1 MRKHILF
8 VFLLFSSFLVYA
20 QVPKAIELDF
30 SSPQERGK
38 WKMESTGSTKWVIG
52 EDPDYAYGDNWMI
65 YTSTDVGKS
74 RNYSAD
80 YTKCMAYYPLGVLPK
95 GKYTLSFRFRGLT
108 PEDNNSN
115 LTAYIYPRIDAEP
128 VLSNTFSYH
137 LESGSACYYGNRHY
151 QGKWWRTG
159 KYTFISDGTTELY
172 VSLYFINKSGM
183 VVTRY
188 PHYGYAIDAI
198 QIYPIS
204 DDPFCAQIPRDL
216 AMHREGNDAVLTWAG
231 NASEYQLQYFMND
244 TTDNT
249 RYTVDNI
256 TTLTHRLH
264 SELIPEGAYTFR
276 VRSICGKDTSGWA
289 AIDYQLVYDISK
301 HCLDYLNFYDPAV
314 KTQQGSFNN
323 PYSYSGPTNEGF
335 MSEESRHTEHH
346 YPRDFDENTE
356 NRLRTF
362 PKGQPAAVRL
372 GNWQTGAQAEAV
384 VYTLDVTEDMSLLQ
398 FRYALVMQ
406 LPGHKPSQQPR
417 FTLEF
422 LDTDGTLI
430 DSCGFADFTASANL
444 DGWHTVHR
452 EGETDIIWKNWTL
465 VAMTM
470 SDYIGRTVQIR
481 ITVKDCAES
490 KHFGYA
496 YFTMSCMPNKMLG
509 VHCGE
514 KPDSFT
520 VEDGFRYRWYRKYDD
535 PRVILGTDRTYHLEK
550 SIDTATYCV
559 DLINK
564 VNDSCYFTLEASSLA
579 YVPHS
584 AGGVKYTPKNCENYV
599 QLVDS
604 STTQGVYWREDGK
617 KVVVKSIPGTEEVV
631 WEIANY
637 GTYVGHTHT
646 LRVPDNGDTLHVTLR
661 TYMENRR
668 CEDSLFFDYVVPPA
682 GPVVVGDTLYFCK
695 GGSRI
700 YRDKVYTEETE
711 FADTLIASFGCDSI
725 NVLALRYFKEDT
737 IVVDGAICIG
747 GDPFEWEGQTYTQPG
762 DYFVTVKSRIYD
774 CDSVHNVL
782 HLHNQ
787 YPLDISVSYIAQTI
801 CDGKGVLDVPFNLT
815 AGNATHYDLIFP
827 IEAQQDG
834 FANRYGVPVAEGESQ
849 VLIPI
854 ENYAAEG
861 AYRATIVFHNFTCD
875 SVAVPLDFVVSYGSE
890 QMINQRWN
898 DFLSVSKKAYD
909 KYGGFTDYRW
919 YKDNVPLTG
928 ETGSQLYLPEEGLDG
943 SSGYSVEMTRLS
955 DGVRFRTCPYYPV
968 PQPNTVTLSVYP
980 TVVSASDHAPLR
992 IRVSEPAGAQLYYQ
1006 TGMHIATWQLREGEN
1021 TYRMPSLRG
1030 LYLLRVQTASGEGKT
1045 RKIIVR

>member
-65 YTSTDVGKS
+65 YTSTDGGES
-74 RNYSAD
+74 RD
-80 YTKCMAYYPLGVLPK
+80 YATDGNCIAYYPIGKLQK
-95 GKYTLSFRFRGLT
+95 GEYRLNFRYRGISG
-108 PEDNNSN
+108 NN
-115 LTAYIYPRIDAEP
+115 A
-128 VLSNTFSYH
+128 
-137 LESGSACYYGNRHY
+137 YYGLYSNILVDPIGNSY
-151 QGKWWRTG
+151 VNKFANYDYSGKWWKTG
-159 KYTFISDGTTELY
+159 THTFIADGETEYY
-172 VSLYFINKSGM
+172 VSFYFTCTAIPTK
-183 VVTRY
+183 Y

-198 QIYPIS
+198 QIYPVS

-256 TTLTHRLH
+256 TKLTYRLH

-314 KTQQGSFNN
+314 NTRQGSFNS
-323 PYSYSGPTNEGF
+323 PYSYSGPTDKGF
-335 MSEESRHTEHH
+335 MSADSRHTEHH

-356 NRLRTF
+356 NKLRTF
-362 PKGQPAAVRL
+362 PQGQPAAVRL
-372 GNWQTGAQAEAV
+372 GNWQTGAEAEAV

-406 LPGHKPSQQPR
+406 LPGHKESQQPR

-422 LDTDGTLI
+422 LDTDGNLI

-452 EGETDIIWKNWTL
+452 EGETDIIWKDWTL

-617 KVVVKSIPGTEEVV
+617 KVVVKSIRELRHLCRS
-631 WEIANY
+631 Y
-637 GTYVGHTHT
+637 THAA
-646 LRVPDNGDTLHVTLR
+646 R
-661 TYMENRR
+661 
-668 CEDSLFFDYVVPPA
+668 
-682 GPVVVGDTLYFCK
+682 
-695 GGSRI
+695 SR
-700 YRDKVYTEETE
+700 
-711 FADTLIASFGCDSI
+711 
-725 NVLALRYFKEDT
+725 
-737 IVVDGAICIG
+737 
-747 GDPFEWEGQTYTQPG
+747 
-762 DYFVTVKSRIYD
+762 
-774 CDSVHNVL
+774 
-782 HLHNQ
+782 
-787 YPLDISVSYIAQTI
+787 
-801 CDGKGVLDVPFNLT
+801 
-815 AGNATHYDLIFP
+815 
-827 IEAQQDG
+827 
-834 FANRYGVPVAEGESQ
+834 
-849 VLIPI
+849 
-854 ENYAAEG
+854 
-861 AYRATIVFHNFTCD
+861 
-875 SVAVPLDFVVSYGSE
+875 
-890 QMINQRWN
+890 
-898 DFLSVSKKAYD
+898 
-909 KYGGFTDYRW
+909 
-919 YKDNVPLTG
+919 
-928 ETGSQLYLPEEGLDG
+928 
-943 SSGYSVEMTRLS
+943 
-955 DGVRFRTCPYYPV
+955 
-968 PQPNTVTLSVYP
+968 
-980 TVVSASDHAPLR
+980 
-992 IRVSEPAGAQLYYQ
+992 
-1006 TGMHIATWQLREGEN
+1006 
-1021 TYRMPSLRG
+1021 
-1030 LYLLRVQTASGEGKT
+1030 
-1045 RKIIVR
+1045 